1 MAPSA
6 EAGPLLKLG
15 ISTIA
20 SLAAYLIERD
30 YQTGLW
36 VNSSLADSGRPARIL
51 PGAGVEQLMLMLEA
65 LAKVSPLACI
75 PFESFLEAE
84 RVRLPFG
91 STLMFVVGHV
101 TAELAAVLHDLRG
114 SGTVWWSSRPAT
126 ESDDGAGPPDGRAC
140 YRGGAG
146 SDLGLWSADRGC
158 RDSWDG
164 GAGFLAAGVVRG
176 LRGAFRDASR
186 PAGARVGGSAVSW
199 MAWAAVTLVAIKV
212 LLFAD
217 SHWSDPIWLT
227 ALPAGLAGVLGRF
240 DPVLLICCGSALVWW
255 LGRRLAYMRPGFARV
270 VGEFQFGLVLL
281 ATTFS
286 LAYLLDREPADAIAV
301 GLTYVT
307 LGLVGAA
314 VAQGG
319 DGQEGRLAFRQQGSW
334 WGMLLVSVTAILVLG
349 LLVGAIITP
358 DFVHLMVRG
367 LAWLWRQVDGVL
379 MAIADRFASEPLGPS
394 PGTVVSTT
402 TTTGIAA
409 ETLGFGFSLPG
420 WLTGG
425 ARLVWTMLVAG
436 MGLLAVWRVASY
448 LFGRMSGLPA
458 NGGGEVERLKGAFR
472 LDMAAWFKRTVTRLL
487 GLGRRRAGRGRWK
500 PLPRVRCLCAK
511 CTGGCFTG
519 LLVPAS

>member
-1 MAPSA
+1 MMARARQMAVPVIVAGLEVTWVYGLLTVAAGIAGMEVRASWLLVLFVVSGGLSA
-6 EAGPLLKLG
+6 TLH
-15 ISTIA
+15 
-20 SLAAYLIERD
+20 
-30 YQTGLW
+30 GL
-36 VNSSLADSGRPARIL
+36 
-51 PGAGVEQLMLMLEA
+51 
-65 LAKVSPLACI
+65 
-75 PFESFLEAE
+75 
-84 RVRLPFG
+84 RVRG
-91 STLMFVVGHV
+91 W
-101 TAELAAVLHDLRG
+101 AAL
-114 SGTVWWSSRPAT
+114 
-126 ESDDGAGPPDGRAC
+126 
-140 YRGGAG
+140 
-146 SDLGLWSADRGC
+146 
-158 RDSWDG
+158 
-164 GAGFLAAGVVRG
+164 
-176 LRGAFRDASR
+176 
-186 PAGARVGGSAVSW
+186 AVSW

-487 GLGRRRAGRGRWK
+487 GLGRRRAGRG
-500 PLPRVRCLCAK
+500 PVETPSTGAVPVREVYRRLLHWAAGSGLVREVASTPHEFEC
-511 CTGGCFTG
+511 
-519 LLVPAS
+519 LLVAALPEHAEQFRAITREYVKARYGGVAPSDEEMDIVKHAWRSVRKG